1 VFGADNE
8 EKLDAA
14 MRAQTVGE
22 EEEDEKEREGNGDVG
37 EVEDQP

>member
-1 VFGADNE
+1 MFGADNE

-22 EEEDEKEREGNGDVG
+22 EEEDEEEGEGTGDLG

>member
-14 MRAQTVGE
+14 MRAPSVGE
-22 EEEDEKEREGNGDVG
+22 EEEGEGNGDLG